1 MAKRKTPKVKDLRPT
16 SINDEQLK
24 SIQEIVSNMNKIH
37 IETGRIESQKHALL
51 HGLVDHQNK
60 LNELQKELQEEYGT
74 VNVNI
79 NTGEINYDVEADK
92 ED

>member
-37 IETGRIESQKHALL
+37 IETGRIESQKHE
-51 HGLVDHQNK
+51 H
-60 LNELQKELQEEYGT
+60 EE
-74 VNVNI
+74 NI
-79 NTGEINYDVEADK
+79 LERA
-92 ED
+92 